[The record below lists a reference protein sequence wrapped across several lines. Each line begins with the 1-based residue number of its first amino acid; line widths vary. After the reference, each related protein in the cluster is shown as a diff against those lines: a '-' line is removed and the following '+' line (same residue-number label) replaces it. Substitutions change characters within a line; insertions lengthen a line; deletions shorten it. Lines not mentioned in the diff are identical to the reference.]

1 MELLGLI
8 YLFDP
13 ELDDVKVLVEVD
25 VILLVSVDPKIIES
39 LLEVPFRIRHGF
51 KLLNIFQGDYY
62 IGLLWEFLWRFIADQ
77 DTFNRI
83 QI

>member
-1 MELLGLI
+1 VELLGLI

-25 VILLVSVDPKIIES
+25 MIFLVSVDPKIIES
-39 LLEVPFRIRHGF
+39 LLEVPFRIRHEF
-51 KLLNIFQGDYY
+51 KLLNIFQGDYD
-62 IGLLWEFLWRFIADQ
+62 IGLLWKFLWGFIADQ
-77 DTFNRI
+77 DAFNWI